1 MYKLLALD
9 MDGTLLKKDKTISDR
24 TLKALSAARKKGV
37 KVVLATGRP
46 VRGIKKYLAYLGLD
60 RDDEY
65 AVTFNGSAVQTG
77 KSGNMLFE
85 KFITGAD
92 LHQVYELSLQHGV
105 HIHAFTEKGQ
115 LITPVL
121 NKYTGVESEINDID
135 IHVKDFKEIKPE
147 DKIIKVML
155 VDEPEKLD
163 LVYSKLPKELFTK
176 FSIMRSAPIFLEF
189 LNPEAN
195 KGLGLSVLS
204 KVLGINKDEVIA
216 VGDAGNDIAMIKYAG
231 LGVAMGNAFP
241 EVKEIADYVTVTNDE
256 DGVAEVIEKFIL
268 NQA

>member
-1 MYKLLALD
+1 MYKLIALD
-9 MDGTLLKKDKTISDR
+9 MDGTLLRKDKSISDR
-24 TLKALSAARKKGV
+24 TLKALAAAREKGV
-37 KVVLATGRP
+37 KIVLATGRP
-46 VRGIKKYLAYLGLD
+46 VKGIKRYLDYLGLD
-60 RDDEY
+60 SDDEY

-85 KFITGAD
+85 RFITGSD
-92 LHQVYELSLQHGV
+92 LFCIYELSLKYGV
-105 HIHAFTEKGQ
+105 HIHAFNEKGQ

-121 NKYTGVESEINDID
+121 NKYTDVEAQINGIN
-135 IHVKDFKEIKPE
+135 IHVSDFTTIKPE

-163 LVYSKLPKELFTK
+163 VVYKRLPKELFTK

-189 LNPEAN
+189 LNPEIN

-204 KVLGINKDEVIA
+204 RELGIAREEVIA
-216 VGDAGNDIAMIKYAG
+216 VGDAGNDIDMIKYAG

-268 NQA
+268 NRI